1 MAESNAPVKRNDY
14 DTENKLLLK
23 EKEICDKIVPERK
36 NEINTLNNKI
46 EYDKL
51 KYHFKS
57 QNRTPISFNSFNRAL
72 GLIKKIKDAS
82 IEKVK

>member
-1 MAESNAPVKRNDY
+1 MVGSNAFVKRNDY
-14 DTENKLLLK
+14 DTENNLLLK
-23 EKEICDKIVPERK
+23 EKEIYDKTVAERK

-57 QNRTPISFNSFNRAL
+57 KNRTPISFNNCNCPL
-72 GLIKKIKDAS
+72 GLIRKIKDAS
-82 IEKVK
+82 IDL